1 MADETNA
8 APSEATANDPSRERV
23 TLRAFAQKA
32 GLADWQLAQL
42 CAVTKHGADEA
53 IATDAILEAALFLT
67 DMSLGG

>member
-8 APSEATANDPSRERV
+8 APSEAPANDPPRERV

-32 GLADWQLAQL
+32 ELAEWQLAML
-42 CAVTKHGADEA
+42 CAVTKHGPDEA
-53 IATDAILEAALFLT
+53 IPTDAIVEALMFLT